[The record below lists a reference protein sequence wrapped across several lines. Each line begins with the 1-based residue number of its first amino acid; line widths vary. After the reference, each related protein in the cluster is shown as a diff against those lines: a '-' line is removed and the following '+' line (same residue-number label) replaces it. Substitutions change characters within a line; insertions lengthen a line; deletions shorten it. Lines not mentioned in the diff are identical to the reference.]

1 MGQLAK
7 TPKIKKRNPKT
18 NVKCIQIELS
28 EKIKKHEKGKTR
40 NFVSRRLKSKER
52 VWPGGSFCHRNSFF
66 CHRDCTSRQTRGT
79 YRRILAS
86 EVQVMNR
93 RECCQK
99 SKISKRTAFLGRFAY
114 RLIWQHAIHDIEIC
128 NIPTA
133 LVIFLPTE
141 KLQEL
146 NWILT

>member
-52 VWPGGSFCHRNSFF
+52 V
-66 CHRDCTSRQTRGT
+66 
-79 YRRILAS
+79 
-86 EVQVMNR
+86 
-93 RECCQK
+93 
-99 SKISKRTAFLGRFAY
+99 
-114 RLIWQHAIHDIEIC
+114 
-128 NIPTA
+128 
-133 LVIFLPTE
+133 
-141 KLQEL
+141 
-146 NWILT
+146 